1 MAKALAQLF
10 VVAQLGMGVLTGC
23 GPTQSRAVDADASDK
38 RYLLGAD
45 YFQKGMVGPALE
57 ELLKAVEL
65 NPNNA
70 DAHNLL
76 GLVWLR
82 KAAEGEELSQ
92 RAQCLKGQ
100 ALELEKQEV
109 DAQFRK
115 AEGEFKKAITLR
127 ADFSEAWNHLAV
139 VALHFGRY
147 DEAIQASEKALTNI
161 VYREPYVAHG
171 NLGWAYLQKNDPIR
185 AAKALRQA
193 LFEQP
198 QFCVGRYRLAK
209 VYYEQKEYD
218 HAAEELEKVT
228 GENKCPIQE
237 AYHLAGMVSLRRQDR
252 PRAAEMFQRCV
263 ALAPKS
269 CLARE
274 CMVAANP

>member
-1 MAKALAQLF
+1 LAAL
-10 VVAQLGMGVLTGC
+10 LGASWTLASC
-23 GPTQSRAVDADASDK
+23 GPAATRVDPDASQK

-45 YFQKGMVGPALE
+45 YFNKGLVEPALE

-65 NPNNA
+65 DPGNP

-82 KAAEGEELSQ
+82 KGAEAEELST
-92 RAQCLKGQ
+92 RNQCLKGESL
-100 ALELEKQEV
+100 ALEKQEA
-109 DAQFRK
+109 DTQ
-115 AEGEFKKAITLR
+115 FKKAEEQLR
-127 ADFSEAWNHLAV
+127 KAISLKADFSEARNNLAV
-139 VALHFGRY
+139 VMIHFGRY
-147 DEAIQASEKALTNI
+147 DEAVQKAEKALSNI
-161 VYREPYVAHG
+161 IYREPYAAEG
-171 NLGWAYLQKNDPIR
+171 NLGLAYLSKKDLAR

-209 VYYEQKEYD
+209 VYYEQREYD

-228 GENKCPIQE
+228 GDSKCPIQE

-252 PRAAEMFQRCV
+252 AKAAEMFQRCV
-263 ALAPKS
+263 ALAPRS

-274 CMVAANP
+274 CTLAANP